1 MEVADRIAEVLRS
14 EGRLVALGQLTQRL
28 DAAEE
33 EQAGSRLRTIL
44 ASRPDRFVVLERPA
58 LFAGAEHW
66 PANERAAYAEA
77 LRHAGFETQALVAE
91 VVRAEANEEPAAA
104 DSPLS
109 RVASSLAQVAE
120 AAPEGLLRDKLWDSL
135 PLAEATMRALAQA
148 WQARQATARRGAE
161 VTAQPSG

>member
-14 EGRLVALGQLTQRL
+14 EGRLVALGQLSRRL
-28 DAAEE
+28 DLVAEE
-33 EQAGSRLRTIL
+33 HPGPRLRSFL

-66 PANERAAYAEA
+66 PAEERAAYAEA
-77 LRHAGFETQALVAE
+77 LRDAGFETQALVAE
-91 VVRAEANEEPAAA
+91 VIPAGADAQSASA

-109 RVASSLAQVAE
+109 TVASSLAQVAE
-120 AAPEGLLRDKLWDSL
+120 AAPEGLLREKLWDSL

-148 WQARQATARRGAE
+148 WEARQAAHRGEE
-161 VTAQPSG
+161 VTAQAAG